1 MYNTYKSN
9 SFTLV
14 LIYGL
19 GQHLNLKPEVRRTH
33 ESFFVGNYLLEENLN
48 WVIKKFWINLMKA
61 TITKKNRQLKQFR
74 RHYQGPRNVAQ
85 HLKHGDRENIVT
97 PI

>member
-1 MYNTYKSN
+1 M
-9 SFTLV
+9 V

-19 GQHLNLKPEVRRTH
+19 AQHLNLKPEVRRTH

-61 TITKKNRQLKQFR
+61 TITTTKKKQTVKTVSETLS
-74 RHYQGPRNVAQ
+74 GP
-85 HLKHGDRENIVT
+85 
-97 PI
+97 